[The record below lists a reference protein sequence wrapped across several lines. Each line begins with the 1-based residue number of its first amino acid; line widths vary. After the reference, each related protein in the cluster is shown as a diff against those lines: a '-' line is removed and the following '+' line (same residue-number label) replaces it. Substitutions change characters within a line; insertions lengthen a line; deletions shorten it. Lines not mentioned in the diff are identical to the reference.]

1 MLKLPC
7 GADKTEDVIHESP
20 VKSTSH
26 TSEGVASVFQSFCWK
41 KATSISKSS
50 DLHVIE
56 VVIFQTND

>member
-26 TSEGVASVFQSFCWK
+26 TSEGVASVFQSFAGK
-41 KATSISKSS
+41 KQLQFQSPQTSM
-50 DLHVIE
+50 
-56 VVIFQTND
+56 